1 MSEDVAAR
9 VRRFRRKGVAP
20 DLLLSQVRNTASWAL
35 DGASPESWRSSL
47 LGAPDLVE
55 LWRER
60 EGLVPYLRLMLAA
73 HFSSVA
79 TLVPTDVDAHIRYHI
94 WQEIVAREPLEQALA
109 VIDEAA
115 AWDPRVVS
123 ERVVDVPGVGVVH
136 GHAGEW
142 LAVRAGALG
151 RALEIGADDAAQ
163 ALIDAIDR
171 EMAHEAATFAAA
183 RASGNA
189 TLALRVATT
198 LAHNGGD
205 LSRVVDAF
213 PKHTPRKA
221 ELVERFARLG
231 HEGSPRYEGEHLL
244 AGRINKAVMAIENHR
259 FLPLREARALRLSR
273 AMIIPIAPFLDTW
286 GERVGRDPAIEEKQ
300 RSDIMGVILHAH
312 DASPTLASYVR
323 GLVGLETATKGG
335 LARLAEGVSA
345 RTRKL
350 LASPA
355 LREAMRT
362 SEERFEAKMTSAY
375 AKALKA

>member
-1 MSEDVAAR
+1 VSEDVAAR
-9 VRRFRRKGVAP
+9 PRRFRRKGVAP
-20 DLLLSQVRNTASWAL
+20 ELLLSQVRNTAAWAL
-35 DGASPESWRSSL
+35 EGGMTESWHPAL
-47 LGAPDLVE
+47 LGAPGLGE

-60 EGLVPYLRLMLAA
+60 EGLVPYLRVMLAS
-73 HFSSVA
+73 HFTSVA

-94 WQEIVAREPLEQALA
+94 WQEIETREQLEAALA
-109 VIDEAA
+109 VVDEAA
-115 AWDPRVVS
+115 TWSPRAVS
-123 ERVVDVPGVGVVH
+123 ERVVAVAGIGVVH

-151 RALEIGADDAAQ
+151 RALEIGADDAAES
-163 ALIDAIDR
+163 LIAAIDR
-171 EMAHEAATFAAA
+171 EMAHEAEAFAAA
-183 RASGNA
+183 RASNDA

-213 PKHTPRKA
+213 PKATPRKA

-231 HEGSPRYEGEHLL
+231 HEGHPRYDGEHLL
-244 AGRINKAVMAIENHR
+244 AGKLNKAVMATENHR
-259 FLPLREARALRLSR
+259 FLPLREARALRVSR
-273 AMIIPIAPFLDTW
+273 ALIVPIAPFLDGW
-286 GERVGRDPAIEEKQ
+286 GERIGREPLLEEKQ
-300 RSDIMGVILHAH
+300 RSDILGVLLHAH

-323 GLVGLETATKGG
+323 GLVGLEISTKGG

-375 AKALKA
+375 RNALKA